1 MRRSHD
7 PPLSFVKRF
16 PDEFDVPLLQ
26 VSQPSMQQF
35 GGCGT
40 CCAHELRA
48 FKKVD
53 GATLER
59 QRPSGHYTVD
69 SSADYGNLHLTA
81 PSKNLQSLCG
91 GASANLASI
100 KNSAASRVIRGL
112 PGATINTNDGRAYRA
127 RTSGLCAGIGGLDSS
142 VITLFCSG
150 RR

>member
-69 SSADYGNLHLTA
+69 SSADYGNLHLKA
-81 PSKNLQSLCG
+81 PSTNLRSLCG
-91 GASANLASI
+91 VASASVASI
-100 KNSAASRVIRGL
+100 KNSAASRPFGDSLEPPSTRM
-112 PGATINTNDGRAYRA
+112 TDGRIERGHQGFA
-127 RTSGLCAGIGGLDSS
+127 RG
-142 VITLFCSG
+142 
-150 RR
+150 